1 MHKNL
6 SILSGII
13 NKPIGVVEMID
24 QVFIF
29 IVCNLNGFVGKL
41 PSECIEHI
49 VWHIKYVGYLV
60 TS

>member
-6 SILSGII
+6 SILSGIV

-41 PSECIEHI
+41 SSEGIEHI
-49 VWHIKYVGYLV
+49 VWHI
-60 TS
+60 